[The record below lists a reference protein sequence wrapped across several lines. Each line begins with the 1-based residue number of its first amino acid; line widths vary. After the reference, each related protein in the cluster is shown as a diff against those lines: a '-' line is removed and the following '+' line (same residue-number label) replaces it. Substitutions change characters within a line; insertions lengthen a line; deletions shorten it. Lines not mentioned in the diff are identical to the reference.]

1 MRLLAIPLVL
11 VTGLSAQVR
20 FTDVSLAT
28 GVGGAFYN
36 SATRHSL
43 GVNWID
49 YDNDDRPDLFLVNGG
64 RGLTP
69 HLYRNKGD
77 GTFSNVDSLLPPF
90 DHNVD
95 MSGSVFAD
103 YDNDGDQDIYIFTDN
118 QQWAGVTR
126 FHEEDGPANFLLKNL
141 WVENGGRTVPGKALF
156 EEVAAAAGVTDLA
169 DPPLG
174 PLPGMRSKTGGWVD
188 YDRDGCVDLYVGHI
202 VFGITSGDIA
212 NRDRLYRNR
221 CDGTFEDVTVQSQL
235 DSGAALSYRQTLAFI
250 AAHLDGDLQPD
261 LYVVNVSDQP
271 LVFRDFLFL
280 NNGDGT
286 FEDATDGSP
295 GLGDDSQAGMG
306 VDVADIDLDGDWD
319 FYLSD
324 LLNTPDDARPIGNV
338 LYKGNGD
345 GTFADN
351 SALEDGVQGDQ
362 SWGVNFLDVDHDG
375 YEDLFV
381 VTMQGVPNC
390 FLYINNGDG
399 TFTNVS
405 SDVPMPTVAGR
416 GSAFADFDGDGDLD
430 LAAIAQ
436 SDTLKL
442 FRNDTTPLGN
452 WLRVRLRATRSNRA
466 AIGSLIK
473 VTAGPLNMMRQIKGG
488 SSAHSQDEL
497 VVHFGLAQEATVD
510 RIEVF
515 WPSGVTDA
523 LTGLGPNQVLTI
535 VEGTTAEPKPRI
547 HVVPLYLDFGSAE
560 LTTSNRRAVRIVNE
574 GSETL
579 TITGITSESAAFAI
593 LDGSTPF
600 DLAPYGGSRDL
611 PIDFVAMEDGVVSGQ
626 LRIVSNDPDAPIKTA
641 QLQGTGT
648 RAIPL
653 RLRLH
658 PGRSRLHRSAP

>member
-1 MRLLAIPLVL
+1 MRLLAILLFL
-11 VTGLSAQVR
+11 VTSLSAQVR
-20 FTDVSLAT
+20 FTDVSLEA
-28 GVGGAFYN
+28 GVGEDFYN
-36 SATRHSL
+36 APTNHSL

-49 YDNDDRPDLFLVNGG
+49 YDNDDLPDLFLVNGG
-64 RGLTP
+64 RGFTP
-69 HLYRNKGD
+69 HLYRNNGD
-77 GTFSNVDSLLPPF
+77 GTFSNVDSLLPVF
-90 DHNVD
+90 DDNVD

-103 YDNDGDQDIYIFTDN
+103 YDNDGDQDLYIFTDN
-118 QQWAGVTR
+118 QQWATVTGL
-126 FHEEDGPANFLLKNL
+126 HEEDGPANFLLKNL

-286 FEDATDGSP
+286 FENAADRSP

-324 LLNTPDDARPIGNV
+324 LFNTPDDARPIGNV

-381 VTMQGVPNC
+381 VTMQGVPHC

-399 TFTNVS
+399 TFTDVS

-436 SDTLKL
+436 SDVLKL

-452 WLRVRLRATRSNRA
+452 WLRVRLRATQSNRS

-497 VVHFGLAQEATVD
+497 VMHFGLAQEATVD

-523 LTGLGPNQVLTI
+523 LTGVSPNQVLTI

-547 HVVPLYLDFGSAE
+547 HVVPPYLDFGSAE
-560 LTTSNRRAVRIVNE
+560 LTTSSRRPVRIVNE

-579 TITGITSESAAFAI
+579 TVTGITCESPAFWI
-593 LDGSTPF
+593 LDSPTPF
-600 DLAPYGGSRDL
+600 DLAPHGGSREI
-611 PIDFVAMEDGVVSGQ
+611 PIDFVAMENGVVSGQ
-626 LRIVSNDPDAPIKTA
+626 LRIASNDPDAPIKTA
-641 QLQGTGT
+641 QLEGRGTG
-648 RAIPL
+648 AIPL

-658 PGRSRLHRSAP
+658 PGRSRLDSKAR